1 LVKRSEAIS
10 VLLSRAGAAYSF
22 ITDVKSGGVLPMMDV
37 QVVKLLKYN
46 TVSDYFLM
54 GTEILFMAFTLY
66 YLIQECL
73 EFRASG
79 AAYFADLGMDTA

>member
-1 LVKRSEAIS
+1 
-10 VLLSRAGAAYSF
+10 
-22 ITDVKSGGVLPMMDV
+22 MMDI

-66 YLIQECL
+66 YLIQEWL

-79 AAYFADLGMDTA
+79 AAYFADLGIWLTEIILYII